1 MVGELR
7 SLFPR
12 ASVVALSATST
23 DKIQKRVAKELLL
36 EPNTVQIVMSPNK
49 SNTKYSVFKISSDI
63 EMAMSWMVEGIKQ
76 LQNDFSMTL

>member
-49 SNTKYSVFKISSDI
+49 SNTKYSVFKIPSDI
-63 EMAMSWMVEGIKQ
+63 EMAMSWMVEGIRQ